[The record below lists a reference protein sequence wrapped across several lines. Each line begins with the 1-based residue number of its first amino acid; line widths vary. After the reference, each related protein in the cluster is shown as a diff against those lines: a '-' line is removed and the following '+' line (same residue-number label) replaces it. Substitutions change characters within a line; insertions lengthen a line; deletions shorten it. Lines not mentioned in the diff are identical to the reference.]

1 MLCDPP
7 KIGGKR
13 HLNLLQSQPGIL
25 DRLEGFPILGALAMS
40 LFKSIAIVFLLLAT
54 PVSAQ
59 PPMLE
64 ETDAAELIGGAVQSA
79 EGIEVG
85 EVSAVTMKE
94 DGEVTEI
101 RMNMEQSLGMGERT
115 VILPRGRYLVLRGT
129 VILQLPLENVRQL
142 PAVIVRGR
150 QAGPSELSGNW

>member
-1 MLCDPP
+1 
-7 KIGGKR
+7 
-13 HLNLLQSQPGIL
+13 
-25 DRLEGFPILGALAMS
+25 LEGFPILGALAKMN
-40 LFKSIAIVFLLLAT
+40 LFKSIAIVFLLFAT
-54 PVSAQ
+54 PASAQ

-85 EVSAVTMKE
+85 EVSAVTMNE

-115 VILPRGRYLVLRGT
+115 AILPRGRYLVLRGT
-129 VILQLPLENVRQL
+129 VVLQLPFENIRQL
-142 PAVIVRGR
+142 PAIEDRAR
-150 QAGPSELSGNW
+150 L

>member
-1 MLCDPP
+1 M
-7 KIGGKR
+7 
-13 HLNLLQSQPGIL
+13 N
-25 DRLEGFPILGALAMS
+25 
-40 LFKSIAIVFLLLAT
+40 LFKSIAIVFLELAT
-54 PVSAQ
+54 PASAQ

-85 EVSAVTMKE
+85 EVSAVTMNK

-101 RMNMEQSLGMGERT
+101 RMNMEQSLGIGERT

-129 VILQLPLENVRQL
+129 VVLQLPLENIRQL
-142 PAVIVRGR
+142 PVIEDRAR
-150 QAGPSELSGNW
+150 L

>member
-1 MLCDPP
+1 M
-7 KIGGKR
+7 
-13 HLNLLQSQPGIL
+13 NLL
-25 DRLEGFPILGALAMS
+25 
-40 LFKSIAIVFLLLAT
+40 KSIAIVLLLHAT
-54 PVSAQ
+54 PALAQ

-64 ETDAAELIGGAVQSA
+64 EADAAELIGGAVQSA

-85 EVSAVTMKE
+85 EVSAAAMNK

-129 VILQLPLENVRQL
+129 VVLQLPLENIRQL
-142 PAVIVRGR
+142 PAI
-150 QAGPSELSGNW
+150 EGNARL

>member
-1 MLCDPP
+1 M
-7 KIGGKR
+7 
-13 HLNLLQSQPGIL
+13 N
-25 DRLEGFPILGALAMS
+25 
-40 LFKSIAIVFLLLAT
+40 LFKSIAIVLLLHA
-54 PVSAQ
+54 PPALAQ

-64 ETDAAELIGGAVQSA
+64 EADAAELIGGAVQSA

-85 EVSAVTMKE
+85 EVSAAAMNK

-129 VILQLPLENVRQL
+129 VVLQLPLENIRQL
-142 PAVIVRGR
+142 PAIEGNARSEGSTVSVCIFGCGLLRAEDLGKGIAKKWFRNFGRHVRDHCE
-150 QAGPSELSGNW
+150 SKS